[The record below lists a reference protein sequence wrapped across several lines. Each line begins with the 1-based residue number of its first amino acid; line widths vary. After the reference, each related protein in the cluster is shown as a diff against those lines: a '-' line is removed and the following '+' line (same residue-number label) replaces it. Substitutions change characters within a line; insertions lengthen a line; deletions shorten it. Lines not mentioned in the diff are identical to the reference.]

1 MPSNF
6 LKVSLLGSSLH
17 GGRLVW
23 LSVYPLHQAMK
34 VQDFFFFFLVARTS
48 LTTQHTWLV
57 KDRWVAGL
65 KILVSRHM
73 TSQKGLAKISH

>member
-1 MPSNF
+1 MVVC
-6 LKVSLLGSSLH
+6 VSTASSH
-17 GGRLVW
+17 EGPRL
-23 LSVYPLHQAMK
+23 
-34 VQDFFFFFLVARTS
+34 FFFFLVARTS